1 MSYECYLLRSFVP
14 SFHLGL
20 VTSGVGSGILSFGR
34 SGVLRGSVRRR
45 RRSLLRSLTSSLR
58 SFDGSSGMRFPR
70 SLAGYSQ
77 RLRFQFAVAGLQST
91 PKHKGQFPTKY
102 E

>member
-1 MSYECYLLRSFVP
+1 MSYECYFLTSFVP
-14 SFHLGL
+14 SFPVSL
-20 VTSGVGSGILSFGR
+20 VTSGVGSGILSSGR
-34 SGVLRGSVRRR
+34 SGVLRGPVRRR

-77 RLRFQFAVAGLQST
+77 RLRFQFAVAGLQLMT
-91 PKHKGQFPTKY
+91 KCQFPIKR